1 MADLFLC
8 AVILFF
14 GCILL
19 TLPIIFLHKI
29 FGIEHTK
36 RPLIKVAILG
46 ALTLAYQKNQ
56 PFSTSIIGKILNFR
70 TPLSK
75 FLLSISNML
84 VGKIAGVSS
93 NSALVDY
100 FFTPYSVIDKTQENI
115 LIALLLA
122 LLMTAVSSLELYIIF
137 FVFFPELYILVPI
150 VLDKFFGKI
159 SDKVDSIF
167 PYVPETPDPYKDIWK
182 EQDEW
187 ARDDAFMNEMIEF
200 DARVAQDASDEQR
213 AEEQRIIDEEQQAYY
228 DAQWEAY
235 HNNNDE
241 Y

>member
-19 TLPIIFLHKI
+19 ALPIIFIHKI
-29 FGIEHTK
+29 FNIEHAK
-36 RPLIKVAILG
+36 RPFIKVAILG
-46 ALTLAYQKNQ
+46 ALTLAYQRNQ
-56 PFSTSIIGKILNFR
+56 PFYTSVIGKILNFR

-75 FLLSISNML
+75 VLLSISNMV
-84 VGKIAGVSS
+84 VGKIAGGSS
-93 NSALVDY
+93 NSALIDY
-100 FFTPYSVIDKTQENI
+100 FFTPYSVIDKTQGNI

-137 FVFFPELYILVPI
+137 VIFFPELYILVPI
-150 VLDKFFGKI
+150 IFDKVFGKI
-159 SDKVDSIF
+159 SDEIDSIF
-167 PYVPETPDPYKDIWK
+167 PYVPETPDPYKDIWT
-182 EQDEW
+182 EQDE
-187 ARDDAFMNEMIEF
+187 RVREEAFMNELNRAEERAK
-200 DARVAQDASDEQR
+200 DAYDEQQ

-228 DAQWEAY
+228 DAQWDAY
-235 HNNNDE
+235 HNNDDE